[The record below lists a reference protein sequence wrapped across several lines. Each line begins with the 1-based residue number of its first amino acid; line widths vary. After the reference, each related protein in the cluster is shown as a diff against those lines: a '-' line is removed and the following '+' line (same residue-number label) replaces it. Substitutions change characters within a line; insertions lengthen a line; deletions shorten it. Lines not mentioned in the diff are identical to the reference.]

1 MSDAERNNERTLL
14 GRVVS
19 DKMDKTRTVLVERTV
34 RHPLYGKFIRRS
46 TKVYAHDGDNVS
58 RAGDLVRVR
67 ECRPMSRTK
76 RFMLVEVV
84 EAKVGE

>member
-1 MSDAERNNERTLL
+1 MSVEQQQNERTLL

-19 DKMDKTRTVLVERTV
+19 DKMDKTRTVLIERTV

-46 TKVYAHDGDNVS
+46 TKVHAHDGENLS
-58 RAGDLVRVR
+58 HAGDLVRVR

-76 RFMLVEVV
+76 RFTLVEVV